1 MRTTSSEWECIP
13 GSAPGLIESMDA
25 AGFEAGVQ
33 SVRSGLPAR
42 FFAAFAHHRT
52 HHAQPH
58 GAREL
63 IGVTRMTP

>member
-25 AGFEAGVQ
+25 AGFEAGVHPP
-33 SVRSGLPAR
+33 RSGLPAGLV
-42 FFAAFAHHRT
+42 AAFSHHRT

-63 IGVTRMTP
+63 IGITRMTP